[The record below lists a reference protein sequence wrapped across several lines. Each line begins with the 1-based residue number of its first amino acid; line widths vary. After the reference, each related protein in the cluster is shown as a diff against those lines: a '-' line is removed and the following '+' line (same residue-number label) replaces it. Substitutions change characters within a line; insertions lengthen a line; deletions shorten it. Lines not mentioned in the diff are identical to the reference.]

1 MKKLVYSLMLVAL
14 LVFAGCEKVDTPAVP
29 ILSIVDGNNQTA
41 VAHTTLPLPLRVCVS
56 MQTENGRCFCPQQT
70 VTFSVEE
77 GGGHV
82 SSDTV
87 AYTGDLLAQ
96 VSATVLTGSDGMA
109 QVTWTLGNAGVQA
122 VTAEVVDPST
132 GKVLSSVTFR
142 SIAMPA
148 SPSGDGLFS
157 VSAGHQ
163 VRFAPGNLD
172 YNGGYFFTA
181 HQYDYGGYFGWG
193 TGSNPTDTSADDHD
207 YPTFDDWGNHIAGG
221 WRTLTASEWNY
232 VIYYRPNAA
241 AKRGA
246 ATVCGVYGMVLLPDN
261 FSGGTFTSGT
271 YYYERGWSRNVYDA
285 SSWSEMEDAGAVFF
299 PAAGSRGYDP
309 QWADVGVGGD
319 YWSSTPDSELAWA
332 ALLMGFSEYGVSE
345 CGFDHRCHGYSVR
358 LVQDY

>member
-1 MKKLVYSLMLVAL
+1 MLVAL

-87 AYTGDLLAQ
+87 AYFGDLVAQ

-181 HQYDYGGYFGWG
+181 HQYDYGGRFGWG
-193 TGSNPTDTSADDHD
+193 TGSNPTNTSTDWRD

-221 WRTLTASEWNY
+221 WRTLTEAEWEYVLLDRADAS
-232 VIYYRPNAA
+232 
-241 AKRGA
+241 AKCGA
-246 ATVCGVYGMVLLPDN
+246 ATVREVHGEVHGMVLLPDN
-261 FSGGTFTSGT
+261 WSGGTFNAGLD
-271 YYYERGWSRNVYDA
+271 YYHGDWSRNVYDA
-285 SSWSEMEDAGAVFF
+285 SSWSDMEAAGAVFL
-299 PAAGSRGYDP
+299 PAAGYRYGTE
-309 QWADVGVGGD
+309 WVNVGRHGC
-319 YWSSTPDSELAWA
+319 YWSSTPYYGYSAYYMRFGA
-332 ALLMGFSEYGVSE
+332 VLL
-345 CGFDHRCHGYSVR
+345 FDNRDRYEGLSVR